1 MKLEP
6 FAMERMQS
14 QWENRV
20 PQPRSGPVRDRWRG
34 DLSTR

>member
-14 QWENRV
+14 QWENRMAN
-20 PQPRSGPVRDRWRG
+20 RGPGLARER
-34 DLSTR
+34 LSADPTTR